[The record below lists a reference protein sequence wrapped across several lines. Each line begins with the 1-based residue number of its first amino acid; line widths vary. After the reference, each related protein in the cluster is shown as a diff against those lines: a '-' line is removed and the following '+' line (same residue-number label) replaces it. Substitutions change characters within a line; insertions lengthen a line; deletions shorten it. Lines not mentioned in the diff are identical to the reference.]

1 MKFTQ
6 QEIKYYLAFIV
17 PIFLVM
23 LFLLYKN
30 TFFNRSKNTETLKEH
45 QKQIKLT
52 NLDTCY
58 ELENDYQYK
67 LCDYYIASSFQ
78 TPILGNLHYDYI
90 SIDAIIETLKAGARF
105 IEIPICQADVSLE
118 SQPVIATAEGG
129 NKTITSLNTLSL
141 DEAFIKIKE
150 FAFRNLDASYINYP
164 LFIHLDLHTEN
175 TYTLNN
181 IAEIIEDR
189 FKQIL
194 LDPKPYNKLP
204 ISLEK
209 LCNLLNKI
217 VFFGTGNYYHS
228 KLKNIIVPTGELFQK
243 INYKDL
249 GKYDVRPDDFLTK
262 EYGNLLSSKIQER
275 NHQHFINSYQE
286 IQDKIVSEED
296 NYDLEQILKKDSKVI
311 RQLNS
316 FNKFGL
322 TVVYP
327 NESNDVLP
335 TNYDFMESFSYG
347 CQFVCMNYIKSDKFI
362 KEYIDLFK
370 TSSFRLKPGR
380 LRYEKVDIVLPD
392 MNLDLTNQKI
402 METATMDNLNSNFL
416 NKHVNKL
423 ITISPLSIP
432 NNYLTAVEDNLL
444 FETRFNEN
452 SLDINNCFIVK
463 KAISGNDIPQIYLV
477 SPINNTVITLNNNK
491 VFTLQKY
498 SSTNK
503 KQHIY
508 PINPANLS
516 NNNDE
521 TSFQIV
527 DPEENVRLTF
537 SNKILR
543 GIPKSIEPSV
553 QNNSTFRIKDVNSQV
568 VIRFVSINKKV
579 LKSYQSNNVVLM
591 NDKLSNATKYILKPL
606 DKSKRNLVG
615 DFFHLQNK
623 NTGNYLFVDESGY
636 LIEKPNFDSFNSNN
650 YKFVF
655 EEENGFY
662 VIENQGRYLNIVKNQ
677 LQLKDKAKS
686 IGTSKFF
693 RVKINYELL

>member
-1 MKFTQ
+1 
-6 QEIKYYLAFIV
+6 L
-17 PIFLVM
+17 
-23 LFLLYKN
+23 
-30 TFFNRSKNTETLKEH
+30 LKEL
-45 QKQIKLT
+45 K
-52 NLDTCY
+52 
-58 ELENDYQYK
+58 
-67 LCDYYIASSFQ
+67 
-78 TPILGNLHYDYI
+78 
-90 SIDAIIETLKAGARF
+90 IDLNKFFWIQNHII
-105 IEIPICQADVSLE
+105 
-118 SQPVIATAEGG
+118 
-129 NKTITSLNTLSL
+129 
-141 DEAFIKIKE
+141 
-150 FAFRNLDASYINYP
+150 
-164 LFIHLDLHTEN
+164 
-175 TYTLNN
+175 
-181 IAEIIEDR
+181 
-189 FKQIL
+189 
-194 LDPKPYNKLP
+194 KLP

-249 GKYDVRPDDFLTK
+249 GKYDARPDDFLTK

-286 IQDKIVSEED
+286 IQDKIISEED

-311 RQLNS
+311 RQLSS

-380 LRYEKVDIVLPD
+380 LRYEKVDVVLPD
-392 MNLDLTNQKI
+392 MNLDLSNQKI

-444 FETRFNEN
+444 FETRFNES

-463 KAISGNDIPQIYLV
+463 KAISGNGIPQIYLV

-491 VFTLQKY
+491 VFILQKY

-543 GIPKSIEPSV
+543 GIPKSIEPSC
-553 QNNSTFRIKDVNSQV
+553 TKI
-568 VIRFVSINKKV
+568 ILHLE
-579 LKSYQSNNVVLM
+579 LKML
-591 NDKLSNATKYILKPL
+591 
-606 DKSKRNLVG
+606 
-615 DFFHLQNK
+615 
-623 NTGNYLFVDESGY
+623 
-636 LIEKPNFDSFNSNN
+636 
-650 YKFVF
+650 
-655 EEENGFY
+655 
-662 VIENQGRYLNIVKNQ
+662 IVK
-677 LQLKDKAKS
+677 
-686 IGTSKFF
+686 
-693 RVKINYELL
+693 

>member
-30 TFFNRSKNTETLKEH
+30 TFFNRSKNIETLKEH
-45 QKQIKLT
+45 QKEIKLH
-52 NLDTCY
+52 NLETCY

-90 SIDAIIETLKAGARF
+90 SVDAIIETLKAGARF
-105 IEIPICQADVSLE
+105 IEIPVCQADVSLE
-118 SQPVIATAEGG
+118 SQAVIATAEGG

-141 DEAFIKIKE
+141 DEAFVKIKE

-175 TYTLNN
+175 TYTLDY
-181 IAEIIEDR
+181 IAEKIEDR
-189 FKQIL
+189 FNQL
-194 LDPKPYNKLP
+194 FLDPKPYYKLP

-249 GKYDVRPDDFLTK
+249 GKYDARPDDFLTK

-275 NHQHFINSYQE
+275 NHQHFINNYEDIQE
-286 IQDKIVSEED
+286 KIISEED

-327 NESNDVLP
+327 NESNDVIP

-347 CQFVCMNYIKSDKFI
+347 CQFVCMNYIKSDDYI
-362 KEYIDLFK
+362 REYINLFK
-370 TSSFRLKPGR
+370 SSSFRLKPAR
-380 LRYEKVDIVLPD
+380 LRYENIDIVLPN
-392 MNLDLTNQKI
+392 MNIDLTNQKI
-402 METATMDNLNSNFL
+402 METATMDNLNSEFL
-416 NKHVNKL
+416 NQYVNKL
-423 ITISPLSIP
+423 IAISPLSIP
-432 NNYLTAVEDNLL
+432 NNYLTAVEENLI
-444 FETRFNEN
+444 FETRFNESN
-452 SLDINNCFIVK
+452 LDINNCFIVK
-463 KAISGNDIPQIYLV
+463 KAISGNDIPQIYLI
-477 SPINNTVITLNNNK
+477 SPINNTAVTLNTNK

-498 SSTNK
+498 SNTNK

-516 NNNDE
+516 NNKDE
-521 TSFQIV
+521 CSFQVV

-537 SNKILR
+537 SNKVLR
-543 GIPKSIEPSV
+543 GIPKSINPSA
-553 QNNSTFRIKDVNSQV
+553 QNNSTFRIKDIDHQLLV
-568 VIRFVSINKKV
+568 RFVSIDQKV
-579 LKSYQSNNVVLM
+579 IKSYQSKNVVLT
-591 NDKLSNATKYILKPL
+591 NDKLSKATKYIVKFVN
-606 DKSKRNLVG
+606 DSKANLVG
-615 DFFHLQNK
+615 DFFYLQNK
-623 NTGNYLFVDESGY
+623 KSKNYLFIDESGY
-636 LIEKPNFDSFNSNN
+636 LIEKSTFDSFNLNN
-650 YKFVF
+650 YKFVL

-662 VIENQGRYLNIVKNQ
+662 VIENQGRYLNKVKNQ

-686 IGTSKFF
+686 IGTSRFF
-693 RVKINYELL
+693 RVKLNYELL